1 MLGDAHEIG
10 AALHMEG
17 LLIDVVGLGHLTSVG
32 SENGDVA
39 AIGLLTVTVPR
50 PVITLSRPWVSSS
63 TPSVMPA
70 SLLKVDSPSS

>member
-39 AIGLLTVTVPR
+39 ASGQ
-50 PVITLSRPWVSSS
+50 
-63 TPSVMPA
+63 
-70 SLLKVDSPSS
+70 

>member
-39 AIGLLTVTVPR
+39 AIGIADGHGAATCHHIESALGQLLYAERDAGLV
-50 PVITLSRPWVSSS
+50 
-63 TPSVMPA
+63 A
-70 SLLKVDSPSS
+70 EG